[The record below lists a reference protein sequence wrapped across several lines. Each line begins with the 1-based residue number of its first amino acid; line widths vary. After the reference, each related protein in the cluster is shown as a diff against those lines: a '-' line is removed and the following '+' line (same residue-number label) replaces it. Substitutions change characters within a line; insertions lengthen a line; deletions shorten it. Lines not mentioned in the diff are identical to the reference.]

1 MEEYKGYVEHII
13 YRNEQNTYTVFEVQC
28 ETGLLTCTGFPVSIS
43 EGESCLIRGSMTNHA
58 VYGEQLKVEEY
69 RAVAPEG
76 EQAILRYL
84 SSGAVKGIG
93 QALAARIVKRFGAD
107 TLRIMDEEPERLAE
121 IKGISERKAREIAL
135 FTADKRELRDA
146 MLFLQQFGV
155 TGKNALKI
163 WKAYG
168 AGMYDILRENPYK
181 LAEDI
186 SGIGFVTA
194 DEIAARAGISPQSEY
209 RIRSGLLYVLSASLG
224 EGSSYLPREILIE
237 RAAQLL
243 QVPVDL
249 IGIQLDN
256 LAVDRM
262 VRVRRKGEVVQIYSN
277 LAWREEQ
284 LIARML
290 AELEAEPVRQ
300 GGRDPEE
307 VLSELERQE
316 ELELDPL
323 QREAVLMAAR
333 QAILIM
339 SGGPGTG
346 KTTTINTIIQY
357 FKKENLKVL
366 LAAPTGR
373 AAKRMTEATGYEAMT
388 IHRLLGVRAVM
399 EEDENRFDAA
409 DAFGDRGENIAYSYF
424 EKGEDDPLEADAVII
439 DEMSMVD
446 MHLFCSF
453 LKAVRPGTRIIL
465 VGDVNQLP
473 SVGPGRVLQDLIES
487 GVFRTV
493 MLRKI
498 FRQALESDIVAN
510 AHRILNGEMPQISN
524 KSRDFFFL
532 ERDNAPVIYKHTVE
546 LMRDKLPGYVHC
558 DPGEIQ
564 VLTPMRKG
572 PLGVVRLNEVLQSVL
587 NPPSPRKREVVRHE
601 VTFRE
606 GDKVMQTRNNYQ
618 IEWEIRGN
626 YGLKVDSGTGV
637 FNGDAGVILSIDP
650 DAEIVT
656 VCFDE
661 ERIVE
666 YPFSELDD
674 LDTAYAVTVHKAQGS
689 EYPAVILPLLSGPA
703 GLFNRNLLYT
713 AVTRAKNCVVI
724 LGSSRT
730 VGQMAANV
738 RENRRYTGLKERIH
752 EVFAVADTGDGSVF
766 PQAVPDL

>member
-290 AELEAEPVRQ
+290 AELEAEPVR
-300 GGRDPEE
+300 
-307 VLSELERQE
+307 
-316 ELELDPL
+316 
-323 QREAVLMAAR
+323 
-333 QAILIM
+333 
-339 SGGPGTG
+339 
-346 KTTTINTIIQY
+346 
-357 FKKENLKVL
+357 
-366 LAAPTGR
+366 
-373 AAKRMTEATGYEAMT
+373 
-388 IHRLLGVRAVM
+388 
-399 EEDENRFDAA
+399 
-409 DAFGDRGENIAYSYF
+409 
-424 EKGEDDPLEADAVII
+424 
-439 DEMSMVD
+439 
-446 MHLFCSF
+446 
-453 LKAVRPGTRIIL
+453 
-465 VGDVNQLP
+465 
-473 SVGPGRVLQDLIES
+473 
-487 GVFRTV
+487 
-493 MLRKI
+493 
-498 FRQALESDIVAN
+498 
-510 AHRILNGEMPQISN
+510 
-524 KSRDFFFL
+524 
-532 ERDNAPVIYKHTVE
+532 
-546 LMRDKLPGYVHC
+546 
-558 DPGEIQ
+558 
-564 VLTPMRKG
+564 
-572 PLGVVRLNEVLQSVL
+572 
-587 NPPSPRKREVVRHE
+587 
-601 VTFRE
+601 
-606 GDKVMQTRNNYQ
+606 
-618 IEWEIRGN
+618 
-626 YGLKVDSGTGV
+626 
-637 FNGDAGVILSIDP
+637 
-650 DAEIVT
+650 
-656 VCFDE
+656 
-661 ERIVE
+661 
-666 YPFSELDD
+666 
-674 LDTAYAVTVHKAQGS
+674 
-689 EYPAVILPLLSGPA
+689 
-703 GLFNRNLLYT
+703 
-713 AVTRAKNCVVI
+713 
-724 LGSSRT
+724 
-730 VGQMAANV
+730 
-738 RENRRYTGLKERIH
+738 
-752 EVFAVADTGDGSVF
+752 
-766 PQAVPDL
+766 